1 MNTTTQTTT
10 HSGAAARASGLE
22 GVVVADTA
30 LSHVDGERGR
40 LVVRGQDIEVL
51 ARDTGFEAAWVLLW
65 HGRVAA
71 ASEAEGAR
79 ERLGAARLE
88 AWRQLEPALGAV
100 LGLDDVMAAIAAGVA
115 LAPPRGDVEEEALR
129 LVATVPV
136 VAAAWHA
143 RREGRTCPR
152 PDAHAAHAA
161 DVLRLLSDAGG
172 PLRAGTREA
181 APHAEGHAAAR
192 ARALEAYLV
201 TVMDHGMNASTFTA
215 RVVASTGARAAAAVS
230 AAVGALSGPLHGGAP
245 GPVLDMLDQ
254 VAAAG
259 DAEAWLSREL
269 AAGRRIMGMGHRIYR
284 VRDPR
289 VVVLEQA
296 TARLAERT
304 GVTPRLAMARQVE
317 AAAERLLVA
326 RYPDRALK
334 ANVELATAVLLDAVG
349 VPRALFSAM
358 FAVGRVV
365 GWVAH
370 VAEQRATGR
379 LIRPESRYVGEGL
392 LAPA

>member
-1 MNTTTQTTT
+1 M
-10 HSGAAARASGLE
+10 
-22 GVVVADTA
+22 VADTT

-51 ARDTGFEAAWVLLW
+51 ARDTGFEAAWVLVW
-65 HGRVAA
+65 GGRVATAQELEA
-71 ASEAEGAR
+71 ARAA
-79 ERLGAARLE
+79 LGAARVE
-88 AWRQLEPALGAV
+88 AWRQLEPALGAA
-100 LGLDDVMAAIAAGVA
+100 LGLDDVMAAIAAGAA
-115 LAPPRGDVEEEALR
+115 LAPSLGDAEAEALR

-136 VAAAWHA
+136 VASAWLA

-152 PDAHAAHAA
+152 PDASSAHAA
-161 DVLRLLSDAGG
+161 DVLRLLGRYPG
-172 PLRAGTREA
+172 EPRAERG
-181 APHAEGHAAAR
+181 AEAR

-296 TARLAERT
+296 TARLAELT
-304 GVTPRLAMARQVE
+304 GATPRLAVARQVE

-326 RYPDRALK
+326 KYPDRALK

-349 VPRALFSAM
+349 VPRELFSAM

-379 LIRPESRYVGEGL
+379 LIRPESRYVGAGPAD
-392 LAPA
+392 LA

>member
-10 HSGAAARASGLE
+10 HSGAPARASGLE

-30 LSHVDGERGR
+30 LSHVDGERGH

-51 ARDTGFEAAWVLLW
+51 ARDTSFEAAWVLLW
-65 HGRVAA
+65 HGRAA
-71 ASEAEGAR
+71 HAHELEAAR
-79 ERLGAARLE
+79 AGLGAARVE

-100 LGLDDVMAAIAAGVA
+100 LGLDDVMAAIAAGLA
-115 LAPPRGDVEEEALR
+115 LAPPLGDAEAEALR

-143 RREGRTCPR
+143 RREGQTCPR
-152 PDAHAAHAA
+152 PDASAAHAA
-161 DVLRLLSDAGG
+161 DVLRLLGRHPGD
-172 PLRAGTREA
+172 TRSERTERTA
-181 APHAEGHAAAR
+181 AAEAR

-215 RVVASTGARAAAAVS
+215 RVVASTGARASAAVS

-254 VAAAG
+254 VVAAG
-259 DAEAWLSREL
+259 DAEAWLSHEL

-296 TARLAERT
+296 TARLAEVT
-304 GVTPRLAMARQVE
+304 GVTPRLAVARQVE

-326 RYPDRALK
+326 KYPDRALK

-379 LIRPESRYVGEGL
+379 LIRPESRYVGGGVT
-392 LAPA
+392 

>member
-10 HSGAAARASGLE
+10 HSGAPARASGLE

-30 LSHVDGERGR
+30 LSHVDGERGH

-65 HGRVAA
+65 QGRAA
-71 ASEAEGAR
+71 AAGEAEAAR
-79 ERLGAARLE
+79 ERLGAARVE

-100 LGLDDVMAAIAAGVA
+100 LGLDDVMAAIAAGLA
-115 LAPPRGDVEEEALR
+115 LAPPRGDAEEEALR

-143 RREGRTCPR
+143 RREGRTCSR
-152 PDAHAAHAA
+152 PDASSAHAA
-161 DVLRLLSDAGG
+161 DVLRLLGG
-172 PLRAGTREA
+172 PLAGAREGGSRAVA
-181 APHAEGHAAAR
+181 HADAR

-289 VVVLEQA
+289 VVVLERA
-296 TARLAERT
+296 TAGLAEVT
-304 GVTPRLAMARQVE
+304 GATPRLAVARQVE

-326 RYPDRALK
+326 KYPDRALK

-349 VPRALFSAM
+349 VPRELFSAM